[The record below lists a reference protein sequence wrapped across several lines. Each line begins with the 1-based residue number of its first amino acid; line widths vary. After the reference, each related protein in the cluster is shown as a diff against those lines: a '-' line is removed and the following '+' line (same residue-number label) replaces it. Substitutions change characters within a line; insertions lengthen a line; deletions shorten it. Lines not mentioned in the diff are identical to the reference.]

1 MNQVTSTGHLGANH
15 IIKDVKGKTLIKFS
29 VGNTQKIKDEK
40 GNLVDNTMW
49 YNCIDWRGENKL
61 TEHLVKGAKVLI
73 NGNLVI
79 KHYTKKD
86 GTTGTENLITISHC
100 EILTFKDGK
109 QNIETPQGQAP
120 PTFTNDEQAP
130 YDVPF

>member
-1 MNQVTSTGHLGANH
+1 MNQVTATGHLGADH
-15 IIKDVKGKTLIKFS
+15 IINDVKGKTLIKFS
-29 VGNTQKIKDEK
+29 VGNTQKIKDST

-49 YNCIDWRGENKL
+49 YNCSDWRGETKL

-73 NGNLVI
+73 VGNLVV

-86 GTTGTENLITISHC
+86 GTAGTEYSITISHC

-120 PTFTNDEQAP
+120 TFTNQDQAP

>member
-1 MNQVTSTGHLGANH
+1 MNQVTSTGHLGADH
-15 IIKDVKGKTLIKFS
+15 IIKDVNGKTLIKFS
-29 VGNTQKIKDEK
+29 VGNTQKIKDST
-40 GNLVDNTMW
+40 GNLVDNTTW
-49 YNCIDWRGENKL
+49 YNCNDWRGETKL
-61 TEHLVKGAKVLI
+61 TQHLVKGVKVLI
-73 NGNLVI
+73 QGNLVV

-86 GTTGTENLITISHC
+86 GTTGTELIITISNI
-100 EILTFKDGK
+100 EVLTFKDGK